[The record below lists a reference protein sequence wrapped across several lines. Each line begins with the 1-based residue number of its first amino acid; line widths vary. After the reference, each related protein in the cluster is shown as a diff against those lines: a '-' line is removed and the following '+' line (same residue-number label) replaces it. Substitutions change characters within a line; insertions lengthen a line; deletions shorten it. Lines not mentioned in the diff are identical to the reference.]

1 MYAATALIIATIGLI
16 HSFLGERVIVKP
28 LLAESRLSS
37 FANRT
42 VRIAWHVTTLFWF
55 AIAACF
61 LALQFGTGSFVKHF
75 LLIQAITFGIAFVVS
90 IISSKGRHISW
101 TGFLAASIL
110 SGYLAT
116 MG

>member
-1 MYAATALIIATIGLI
+1 MFGATGIIIAVIGLI
-16 HSFLGERVIVKP
+16 HSFLGEKVIVKP
-28 LLAESRLSS
+28 LLAGSSLSG

-42 VRIAWHVTTLFWF
+42 VRIAWHMTTLFWF

-61 LALQFGTGSFVKHF
+61 IALQFGTGKFVKHF
-75 LLIQAITFGIAFVVS
+75 LLIQAVAFGIAF
-90 IISSKGRHISW
+90 IISIMNSKGRHISW
-101 TGFLAASIL
+101 TGFLAAAIL